1 MAFRPKPSYQGQTQF
16 KNGYSSLLVL
26 YTHPYHYT
34 VRSHI
39 KKLRGKQKCPLCSED
54 HTFEECQN
62 RENKK
67 CSNCG
72 GSHSAGFKGC
82 TVFVKAQEIKQLS
95 HQKKITYSE
104 ATKQIN
110 LINKMENQTKQ
121 TPVTENVNQEQIIN
135 KIFEKVK
142 DQSKQN
148 KDQIV
153 EEIIEQVQTQNKQNE
168 EQIFGKIVEQIQ
180 TKTKENE
187 EKTIEELSDNI
198 VYTVKNKGISK

>member
-1 MAFRPKPSYQGQTQF
+1 MTVKEFIPHPIQCF
-16 KNGYSSLLVL
+16 KCQKFG
-26 YTHPYHYT
+26 
-34 VRSHI
+34 HI
-39 KKLRGKQKCPLCSED
+39 SKNCRGKQKCPLCSED

-82 TVFVKAQEIKQLS
+82 MVFVKAQEIKQLS

-121 TPVTENVNQEQIIN
+121 TLVAENVNEEQIIN
-135 KIFEKVK
+135 KVFEKVK

-148 KDQIV
+148 KDQTV
-153 EEIIEQVQTQNKQNE
+153 DEIIEQVRTQNRQNE
-168 EQIFGKIVEQIQ
+168 GQIVGKIIDQIQ
-180 TKTKENE
+180 TYY
-187 EKTIEELSDNI
+187 D
-198 VYTVKNKGISK
+198 